1 MASLVAQDI
10 MKTEVLFAYEG
21 WSIKYLAN
29 FLKNH
34 NITGAPVY
42 ASDHELVGV
51 VSVTDIFNFENQG
64 AEGKVDALRDYY
76 QMAYGND
83 LNIADLER
91 WSNNAEENCTVHQ
104 IMQQRLISV
113 APTTPIAEV
122 CRIML
127 DNKIHR
133 VFVTEEGKVSGV
145 ITTSNLLGIL
155 AEC

>member
-1 MASLVAQDI
+1 MSSIVAQDI

-29 FLKNH
+29 FFNKH

-51 VSVTDIFNFENQG
+51 VSVTDIFNFENQS
-64 AEGKVDALRDYY
+64 ADGKVDALRDYY

-83 LNIADLER
+83 LNLADLER
-91 WSNNAEENCTVHQ
+91 WSTNAEENCTVHQ
-104 IMQQRLISV
+104 IMHDRLISV
-113 APTTPIAEV
+113 SPTTPIADV

-133 VFVTEEGKVSGV
+133 VFVTDESKVSGV
-145 ITTSNLLGIL
+145 ISTSNLLEVL
-155 AEC
+155 AER